1 MSRLVLLIIFSLN
14 GFASPWINTEDH
26 FIKFAIEKIN
36 IECKNKYVHV
46 TSFPLSTIDIIND
59 INEINS
65 NKKISDSCKLSITK
79 LENLIKDN
87 NRNRIIFELQTKPSN
102 LFLQRNDKRYYK
114 DGLLRTNFRST
125 TKNTF
130 TNINFIWDEHE
141 KKFIFDDSFVAI
153 KKNNHI
159 IKIGSTARWWSHSDD
174 TSLILSN
181 SARPIPG
188 ISISNFESIKI
199 DDGILKLFNK
209 FNYEIFLNRLE
220 SDRHIPNALLFGNRF
235 SFSPH
240 DRFNISLIRVAQFG
254 GKGRP
259 TDIETI
265 KNMILGKDNA
275 NSKVLSVDTPG
286 NQIAGIDGSIL
297 LNKKKNILF
306 FFQYLGED
314 GLDPII
320 DDNIFGAIFP
330 SKRFGHYGLT
340 SSFKLKDLPIKISV
354 EDLST
359 DTGFPNVTYNHSIY
373 RSGYRYIGRPIGA
386 NIDAD
391 SDRTIFSLKTQL
403 SDNDILKIIYTKSDV
418 NKNNNTLNYLS
429 NDNIDFDETYIQYI
443 KAKNKYEYS
452 LNISYLN
459 ERTPKQNNLIV
470 FLNIRYKF

>member
-1 MSRLVLLIIFSLN
+1 MQ
-14 GFASPWINTEDH
+14 
-26 FIKFAIEKIN
+26 
-36 IECKNKYVHV
+36 
-46 TSFPLSTIDIIND
+46 
-59 INEINS
+59 
-65 NKKISDSCKLSITK
+65 SITK
-79 LENLIKDN
+79 LENLVKKN
-87 NRNRIIFELQTKPSN
+87 NQNKVIFELQTKPSN
-102 LFLQRNDKRYYK
+102 LFLQGNDKRYYQN
-114 DGLLRTNFRST
+114 GLLRTNIRST
-125 TKNTF
+125 TKNSF
-130 TNINFIWDEHE
+130 TNINFIWDAHV
-141 KKFIFDDSFVAI
+141 KKFIFDDSFIAI
-153 KKNNHI
+153 RKNNYI

-199 DDGILKLFNK
+199 DNGILKLFNK

-259 TDIETI
+259 TDLKTI

-297 LNKKKNILF
+297 LNKRKNVLF

-320 DDNIFGAIFP
+320 DDEIVGAIFP

-340 SSFKLKDLPIKISV
+340 SSFKFKDLPIKITI

-359 DTGFPNVTYNHSIY
+359 DSGFKNVTYNHSIY
-373 RSGYRYIGRPIGA
+373 RSGYRYYGIPIGA

-391 SDRTIFSLKTQL
+391 SDRTIISLKTQL
-403 SDNDILKIIYTKSDV
+403 SNGRILKITHSKSDI
-418 NKNNNTLNYLS
+418 NKNNNTLNYINKS
-429 NDNIDFDETYIQYI
+429 NTYFKETFFNILRQKIIMNT
-443 KAKNKYEYS
+443 
-452 LNISYLN
+452 
-459 ERTPKQNNLIV
+459 V
-470 FLNIRYKF
+470 